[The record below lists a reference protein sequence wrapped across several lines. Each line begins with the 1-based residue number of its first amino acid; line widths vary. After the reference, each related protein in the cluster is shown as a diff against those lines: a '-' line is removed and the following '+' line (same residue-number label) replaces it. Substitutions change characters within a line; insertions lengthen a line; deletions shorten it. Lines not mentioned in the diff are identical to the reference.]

1 MGLGVTPS
9 KKANPPKEGRKT
21 STPAKKAVKFGPP
34 RSASKVTTSGKE
46 KKNLKR
52 KEPVSSESEFE
63 EEIVKTT
70 TGGSS
75 RKTVKGRKV
84 PLNVPSAPLDNVSF
98 HFEDG
103 PTRWKFVFNRRLSVE
118 RNLSKDFLKCKELME
133 LISAAGLMKTVKALG
148 VCYEKLVKEFLVNI
162 GEDCNDPTSHEFRKV
177 FVRGRCVNFSPSVI
191 NQYLGRSIDEIADMG
206 VSQDEVC
213 KTIIGNFV
221 QAWPKKNNLSATRLT
236 AKYALLNKIAAANW
250 VPTTHSNSVATGLAR
265 FIYAVGTK
273 TSFAFGSYIF
283 EQTFKHAKSLA
294 HPDIC
299 TPADVPCAR
308 EADLSFDYRL
318 FEGSHAADIV
328 GPSSKKSADTSSK
341 KQMIADL
348 KETSKALEERKLS
361 LDRVIQALEAEVAE
375 EGGMQGDGAS
385 GEQVQVEDS
394 DESTFI

>member
-103 PTRWKFVFNRRLSVE
+103 PTRWKFVFNIRLSVE
-118 RNLSKDFLKCKELME
+118 RNLSKDFLQCKELME

-162 GEDCNDPTSHEFRKV
+162 GEDCNDPTSPEFRKV

-213 KTIIGNFV
+213 KTITGNSI

-265 FIYAVGTK
+265 FIYA
-273 TSFAFGSYIF
+273 
-283 EQTFKHAKSLA
+283 

-318 FEGSHAADIV
+318 FEGSHVADIA
-328 GPSSKKSADTSSK
+328 GPSGKKSADTSSK

-348 KETSKALEERKLS
+348 KETARLWRKGSCLWI
-361 LDRVIQALEAEVAE
+361 V
-375 EGGMQGDGAS
+375 
-385 GEQVQVEDS
+385 
-394 DESTFI
+394 